1 MADNEL
7 CHILEKKKD
16 LCPLMIKR
24 KGEKKAVQQ
33 RCCIS
38 LPSLKPCG

>member
-1 MADNEL
+1 MADNEIL
-7 CHILEKKKD
+7 CHILEKKD

-33 RCCIS
+33 LCHLS
-38 LPSLKPCG
+38 LPSLKPRG